1 MRSVRTALAAGC
13 IAFLASAAPA
23 AFTDTVVV
31 SALWIGNSY
40 TAKYVLPNSLRTMFR
55 GARDGTYILM
65 NNTEKIEWGEDLKYH
80 YESTDALQTLTN
92 GDFDYVILQD
102 FPGSTDAA
110 QQQKLEQYGS
120 LFVNAAIQSGAVPV
134 IFWTWPA
141 EYNRSQL
148 NGYVQMYEDFCDG
161 RDVMIAPVNAA
172 WRHVFGQRPDYP
184 LYNDDELHQSPY
196 GHYLNLCVFYSVF
209 RRSSPEGITYRNW
222 GEYPSAPLTQIAA
235 DTAAYL
241 QAQAWAVVD
250 SMLGPFTTAAGRQ
263 AGRHRAAVPG
273 APQLRPLLVA
283 GPNSVPAHL
292 GPFALFRPDGAVLR
306 RIRAGQCP
314 AAGYYLPGP
323 GAD

>member
-1 MRSVRTALAAGC
+1 MLGFRAALAAGLV
-13 IAFLASAAPA
+13 ALLSSTVSG

-55 GARDGTYILM
+55 GARDNTYILM
-65 NNTEKIEWGEDLKYH
+65 NNTEKIEWGQDLKYH
-80 YESTDALQTLTN
+80 YESTDAFQTLVN

-102 FPGSTDAA
+102 FPGSTAA
-110 QQQKLEQYGS
+110 SEKQKLDQYGS
-120 LFVNAAIQSGAVPV
+120 LFVNAAIQRGTVPV
-134 IFWTWPA
+134 VFWTWPA

-148 NGYVQMYEDFCDG
+148 DGYIAMFEDFCDG
-161 RDVMIAPVNAA
+161 RDVMASPVNAA
-172 WRHVFGQRPDYP
+172 WRHVFGQHPDYP

-209 RRSSPEGITYRNW
+209 KHSSPTGITYRNW

-250 SMLGPFTTAAGRQ
+250 SMFGPFTTAARRQ
-263 AGRHRAAVPG
+263 SAPLRVRTRADCAWVSLVGTARTG
-273 APQLRPLLVA
+273 APADV
-283 GPNSVPAHL
+283 VPAL
-292 GPFALFRPDGAVLR
+292 LFRPNGAVLGESSAAR
-306 RIRAGQCP
+306 CP
-314 AAGYYLPGP
+314 AAGYYVRVRDGE
-323 GAD
+323 